1 MDLDE
6 FFLGFEGS
14 RPIFEALKDYIELLG
29 TVNLH
34 ITKSQIA
41 FYHRK
46 AFAWAW
52 IPSRYLPQAVAPL
65 VLSLSLH
72 RRDQSKRWKEI
83 VEPAAGRFMHHLEL
97 FSDDQLDVQLLGWLQ
112 EAFILAG

>member
-1 MDLDE
+1 MEQLDPVI
-6 FFLGFEGS
+6 L
-14 RPIFEALKDYIELLG
+14 R
-29 TVNLH
+29 

-41 FYHRK
+41 FYHRR

-52 IPSRYLPQAVAPL
+52 IPSRYLPRATAPL

-72 RRDQSKRWKEI
+72 RRDPSTRWKEI
-83 VEPAAGRFMHHLEL
+83 VEPAAGHFMHHLEL
-97 FSDDQLDVQLLGWLQ
+97 FSVDQLDVQLLGWLQ